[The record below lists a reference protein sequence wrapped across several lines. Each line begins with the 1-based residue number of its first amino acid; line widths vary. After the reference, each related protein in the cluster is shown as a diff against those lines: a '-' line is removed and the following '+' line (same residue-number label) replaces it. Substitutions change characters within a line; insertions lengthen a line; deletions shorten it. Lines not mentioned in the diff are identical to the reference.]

1 MAPVVCSSLQEEQSR
16 NGKSLG
22 KSSKVGKT
30 ANVIIL
36 YFSRTFDTIPHGILL
51 DKLFNC
57 EMNRFTWC
65 WVMKCLD
72 SRVQNVLVNGATSDW
87 WTITSSILQ
96 GSFLEFILL
105 SGIVVICRQEWSVSS
120 ASLVMHKAG
129 GCCWLPEGWIALQRD
144 WNTLKHWT
152 IISSTQFNKG
162 KCHVLSLGWNSAGLG
177 TDWGATQ
184 QDGTWG
190 CWCQQFSVSSSVP
203 SSQEGKMHCGVH

>member
-105 SGIVVICRQEWSVSS
+105 MVLWWSVGRSGVYPQQVWWCIK
-120 ASLVMHKAG
+120 LG
-129 GCCWLPEGWIALQRD
+129 GAAD
-144 WNTLKHWT
+144 
-152 IISSTQFNKG
+152 
-162 KCHVLSLGWNSAGLG
+162 SLGA
-177 TDWGATQ
+177 
-184 QDGTWG
+184 
-190 CWCQQFSVSSSVP
+190 
-203 SSQEGKMHCGVH
+203 E